1 MNDAEEIYASSNQN
15 IIEIKPKKI
24 ILEDVNN
31 KMTEINKV
39 EVENSPNL
47 NHYIPI
53 EVLQLN
59 SIFSFPDTIYLK
71 QPPQE
76 RVLNFNA
83 VISVFA
89 PIIAFPIAPLSL
101 IWGLIGLNQ
110 IIKYPEKYSGK
121 GFAIVGIIISSLVFI
136 AEMIFLAVMMG

>member
-1 MNDAEEIYASSNQN
+1 
-15 IIEIKPKKI
+15 
-24 ILEDVNN
+24 
-31 KMTEINKV
+31 MTEINKV

-47 NHYIPI
+47 NHFIPT
-53 EVLQLN
+53 EALQLN
-59 SIFSFPDTIYLK
+59 SIFSIPDTIFMN
-71 QPPQE
+71 PPPKE

-89 PIIAFPIAPLSL
+89 PIIAFPIAPISL

-121 GFAIVGIIISSLVFI
+121 GFAIIGIILSSLVFI
-136 AEMIFLAVMMG
+136 AEMILLAVMMG